1 MDFHAQWGFPPGHCS
16 RGRTW
21 AVAPW
26 TGAFPPSE
34 PGLGLCAFSA
44 IFWRWLVTS
53 LHSVGAKPAGAALRS
68 PSHVNIH
75 VHTSGCYR
83 SLCGRRE
90 GCSSCSQVLWEWRS
104 PLTEDPCAPGQPT
117 PLIPQT
123 CCLSFPKILW
133 QDKVLAMTCTS
144 QGVSLT
150 PKCEQLP
157 SDCTNPSCVAPS

>member
-1 MDFHAQWGFPPGHCS
+1 M
-16 RGRTW
+16 
-21 AVAPW
+21 APW

-44 IFWRWLVTS
+44 ISWRWLVAS

-90 GCSSCSQVLWEWRS
+90 SCSSCSQVLWEWRS

-133 QDKVLAMTCTS
+133 QDKVLAMACTS